1 MKAAI
6 SIVVAVVM
14 PLGSSYSLTSFWAA
28 CWRDAAKGNAPV
40 VKAPGFRLPRYFP
53 SLAGNGNLVCS

>member
-6 SIVVAVVM
+6 SIVVSAVM

-28 CWRDAAKGNAPV
+28 CWRAAKGNALV
-40 VKAPGFRLPRYFP
+40 VKPPGFRLPRYFP